1 MEFGR
6 YRGDPV
12 QEVELQKVELQKV
25 ESKGRIIQKVE
36 SKGRITKGRIKR

>member
-12 QEVELQKVELQKV
+12 QKVELQKV
-25 ESKGRIIQKVE
+25 ESKGRI
-36 SKGRITKGRIKR
+36 TKGRTFKR